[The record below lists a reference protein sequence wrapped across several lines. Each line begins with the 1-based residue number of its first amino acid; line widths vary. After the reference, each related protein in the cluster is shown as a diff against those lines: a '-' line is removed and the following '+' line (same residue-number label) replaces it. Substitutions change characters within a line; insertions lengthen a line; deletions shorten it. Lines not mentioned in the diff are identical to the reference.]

1 MTSVLKFREMFKC
14 VRCAVIGMIHVRAL
28 PGAPFNK
35 MKYKHIVDA
44 ACEEAETYKKCGVD
58 GVLVENMF
66 DLPYVKPNQAGPELS
81 AFMARVCTE
90 VKRILPSLPCGV
102 QILAGN
108 NKGALAVA
116 AATGFQFVRAE
127 GFVFGHVADEGIM
140 ESCAGELLRY
150 RRIIDA
156 EDILVF
162 ADIKKKHCSH
172 AITSDVS
179 VLETMKA
186 AEFFG
191 CDGIILTGG
200 ATGLPPSATELQ
212 EVKTESTVPVL
223 LGSGITESNIQDF
236 FAADAVIVGSSFKHG
251 NVWSNTLNAIQV
263 MAFMEKM
270 QMLRQTS

>member
-1 MTSVLKFREMFKC
+1 MKADPAIPYSKTTCFFS
-14 VRCAVIGMIHVRAL
+14 
-28 PGAPFNK
+28 GAPFNK
-35 MKYKHIVDA
+35 MKYKHIVDT
-44 ACEEAETYKKCGVD
+44 ACEEAETYKKC
-58 GVLVENMF
+58 
-66 DLPYVKPNQAGPELS
+66 
-81 AFMARVCTE
+81 
-90 VKRILPSLPCGV
+90 
-102 QILAGN
+102 
-108 NKGALAVA
+108 
-116 AATGFQFVRAE
+116 GFQFVRAE

-223 LGSGITESNIQDF
+223 LGSGIAESNIQDF

-263 MAFMEKM
+263 MAFMEKI
-270 QMLRQTS
+270 QMLRQTL